1 MAIGG
6 GTTLPRGRAVSDAR
20 SRAALLAAPRTL
32 ESRRRSGAAKTP
44 GLGPALPDRQPP
56 GGELSMSAFTEPC
69 RAGWKLPNVK
79 RAPESG
85 LNVAVGWLAG
95 ELWR

>member
-1 MAIGG
+1 ME
-6 GTTLPRGRAVSDAR
+6 LPRR
-20 SRAALLAAPRTL
+20 
-32 ESRRRSGAAKTP
+32 
-44 GLGPALPDRQPP
+44 PALVQRCLIASRP

-79 RAPESG
+79 RAPDSG

-95 ELWR
+95 EL